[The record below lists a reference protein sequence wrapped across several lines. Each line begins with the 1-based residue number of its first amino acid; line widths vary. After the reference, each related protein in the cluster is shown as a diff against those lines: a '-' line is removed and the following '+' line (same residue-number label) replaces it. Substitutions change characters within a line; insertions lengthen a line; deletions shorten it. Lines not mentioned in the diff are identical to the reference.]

1 MKQLIIPIAIGLLA
15 GLGGGTGY
23 SYMKTSAKYTADSTH
38 LADSLKAHPAAEST
52 HADSTP
58 SDVSHGAVAANDSV
72 PADNASH
79 GMDAPGSHEA
89 AAPMTPADSIR
100 ALEAAR
106 RDLKSKPAAS
116 KPLDA
121 HATTTAAHATTT
133 AAPAK
138 TPAPAPAVPAGT
150 SLKSQ
155 TQNATDAK
163 SSATAAANVVKSARD
178 AAMQTAL
185 PEQRLAKIFAA
196 MAAKDAAKVL
206 DQMTDGDVR
215 MILGMM
221 NDRQAAA
228 ILTSMSAARA
238 AAISKGGTK
247 APGASL

>member
-38 LADSLKAHPAAEST
+38 LADSLKAHPPADST
-52 HADSTP
+52 HADSTHAD
-58 SDVSHGAVAANDSV
+58 STHADSTHADSTHGGAA
-72 PADNASH
+72 AR

-89 AAPMTPADSIR
+89 AAPATPADSIR

-106 RDLKSKPAAS
+106 RDLKAVPVK
-116 KPLDA
+116 
-121 HATTTAAHATTT
+121 
-133 AAPAK
+133 
-138 TPAPAPAVPAGT
+138 PAPATAPDAHVAP
-150 SLKSQ
+150 SLKAQ
-155 TQNATDAK
+155 TPSVTDAK
-163 SSATAAANVVKSARD
+163 ASAESAATIVKNARD

-215 MILGMM
+215 MVLGMM
-221 NDRQAAA
+221 NNRQAAA

-238 AAISKGGTK
+238 AAIAKGGSK
-247 APGASL
+247 APGGSL

>member
-1 MKQLIIPIAIGLLA
+1 MKQLIIPVVIGLLA

-38 LADSLKAHPAAEST
+38 LADSVKAHPPADST
-52 HADSTP
+52 HADSTQ
-58 SDVSHGAVAANDSV
+58 SENGHGTAAAHDGA
-72 PADNASH
+72 PADSAAH
-79 GMDAPGSHEA
+79 GMDSPGSHEA
-89 AAPMTPADSIR
+89 AAPTTPADSIR

-106 RDLKSKPAAS
+106 RDLKTNTAKPAA
-116 KPLDA
+116 
-121 HATTTAAHATTT
+121 
-133 AAPAK
+133 AK
-138 TPAPAPAVPAGT
+138 TPDAHGAPAPTSAPAAQNAS

-155 TQNATDAK
+155 TQTATDAK
-163 SSATAAANVVKSARD
+163 SSASSAASVIKSARD

-196 MAAKDAAKVL
+196 MAAKDAVKVL
-206 DQMTDGDVR
+206 DQMADADVR

-238 AAISKGGTK
+238 ASITKGGTK
-247 APGASL
+247 ASGGSL

>member
-38 LADSLKAHPAAEST
+38 LADSLKAHPPADST
-52 HADSTP
+52 HADSTHAD
-58 SDVSHGAVAANDSV
+58 STHADSTHADSTHGGAA
-72 PADNASH
+72 AR

-89 AAPMTPADSIR
+89 AAPATPADSIR
-100 ALEAAR
+100 ALVAAR
-106 RDLKSKPAAS
+106 RDLKAV
-116 KPLDA
+116 
-121 HATTTAAHATTT
+121 
-133 AAPAK
+133 PAK
-138 TPAPAPAVPAGT
+138 PAPATAPDAHVAP
-150 SLKSQ
+150 SLKAQ
-155 TQNATDAK
+155 TPSVTDAK
-163 SSATAAANVVKSARD
+163 ASAESAATIVKNARD

-215 MILGMM
+215 MVLGMM

-238 AAISKGGTK
+238 AAIAKGGSK
-247 APGASL
+247 APGGSL